1 MRRNLRA
8 VQFGERLRQLRIDRR
23 LTLRE
28 FARLL
33 DLSPTYISQVEQC
46 KFNPP
51 TEQRVCQMA
60 VLLHQDCDELLALA
74 GHVSEDLPEI
84 IRTQPRE
91 MASFLRAARG
101 LSADDLRK
109 LERQAKRLQTKKEQH
124 HEIDRPESS
133 VSDRPGH

>member
-1 MRRNLRA
+1 MLHAIVMAGGAGTRFWPASR
-8 VQFGERLRQLRIDRR
+8 RLRPKQ
-23 LTLRE
+23 
-28 FARLL
+28 
-33 DLSPTYISQVEQC
+33 
-46 KFNPP
+46 
-51 TEQRVCQMA
+51 
-60 VLLHQDCDELLALA
+60 LLALA

-133 VSDRPGH
+133 VSDSPGH

>member
-1 MRRNLRA
+1 MESNPIQRNLGPM
-8 VQFGERLRQLRIDRR
+8 QFGERIRQLRVDRE

-46 KFNPP
+46 KFSPP
-51 TEQRVCQMA
+51 TEERVRQMA
-60 VLLHQDCDELLALA
+60 VLLQQDCDELLALA
-74 GHVSEDLPEI
+74 GHVSGDLPEI

-91 MASFLRAARG
+91 MASFLRAAHG

-109 LERQAKRLQTKKEQH
+109 LERQAKRLHTKKTQA
-124 HEIDRPESS
+124 S
-133 VSDRPGH
+133 